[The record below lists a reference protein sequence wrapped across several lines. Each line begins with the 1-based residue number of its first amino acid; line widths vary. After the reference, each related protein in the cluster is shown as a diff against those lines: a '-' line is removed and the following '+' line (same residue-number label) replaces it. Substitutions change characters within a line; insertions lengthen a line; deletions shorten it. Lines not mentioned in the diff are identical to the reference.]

1 MELGISG
8 DKGTLIATN
17 SMKPKIL
24 TKSEKI
30 SNSNFSQTYLRGD
43 YPSDKKVDQTACFG
57 NYSSH

>member
-30 SNSNFSQTYLRGD
+30 SNSN
-43 YPSDKKVDQTACFG
+43 
-57 NYSSH
+57 SS